1 MTGLRLSP
9 RTRRFL
15 LWTARVAFLAY
26 LIQIMAVDHWH
37 RHPANV
43 FGVEGTS
50 AHVAHCHGGGDCSDG
65 AVASSPGLADNAI
78 LPMPSSTLTVKAMD
92 GDGTPEAA
100 YAETLL
106 QPPRAA

>member
-9 RTRRFL
+9 STRRFL

-26 LIQIMAVDHWH
+26 LIQIIAIDHWQT
-37 RHPANV
+37 HPAGV

-50 AHVAHCHGGGDCSDG
+50 AHVAHCHGAGDCSDG
-65 AVASSPGLADNAI
+65 GAGTSPALSDSAT
-78 LPMPSSTLTVKAMD
+78 LPLPPSSLAVSATD
-92 GDGTPEAA
+92 SDEAPA
-100 YAETLL
+100 AAFAETPL